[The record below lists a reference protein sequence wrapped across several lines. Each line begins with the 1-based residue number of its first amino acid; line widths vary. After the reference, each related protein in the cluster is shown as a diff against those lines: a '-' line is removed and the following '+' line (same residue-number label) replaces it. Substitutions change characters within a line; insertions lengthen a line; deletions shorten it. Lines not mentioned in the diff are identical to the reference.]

1 MYTMYSDDLSNSS
14 HDVNN
19 INAIIN
25 ILINI
30 NILPLVVT
38 GYVNLI

>member
-1 MYTMYSDDLSNSS
+1 MYSDDLSNSS

-30 NILPLVVT
+30 NILPLLVT

>member
-1 MYTMYSDDLSNSS
+1 MYSDDLSNSS

-25 ILINI
+25 ILI
-30 NILPLVVT
+30 LFLFVT

>member
-1 MYTMYSDDLSNSS
+1 MCTMYSDDLNNSS

-19 INAIIN
+19 INAILNIN

-30 NILPLVVT
+30 LILLR
-38 GYVNLI
+38 NRIR